1 MPPSKRFHNKSKSIA
16 ATHDDLRYCRFTE
29 DTKDVTRGTA
39 VFDHVSVHG
48 YPHIGRLVAL
58 QPGLA
63 EQFSAPFWV
72 EEKVDGFN
80 VRIFRIQDRLIALSR
95 GGFVC
100 PFSTDRIPDLLDPAI
115 FDREPDLVVCGEIAG
130 PENPYAENAPPF
142 VPEDVRLF
150 VFDLMRFNQTE
161 FLPQDEKIRLIKHY
175 KLPSVKIYGR
185 FEVGD
190 IDEIRGILRRVN
202 DEYREGVVFK
212 EESSRNHRAKYVTYN
227 SSISDI
233 RVNAYN
239 LMELPPEYFTSR
251 ILRLVLFLEEQ
262 GLGRPE
268 GINECVG
275 AAFLDG
281 LLEAI
286 KRFRD
291 QKKVYWTFRC
301 RFRERGNAE
310 KLMEHLRKVKRH
322 VQIIQR
328 DLRQEQGYWILE
340 FDRVYPSL
348 TGLLSHT
355 LGGGLVYD

>member
-1 MPPSKRFHNKSKSIA
+1 MPRSKNLHNKSKSIA
-16 ATHDDLRYCRFTE
+16 VTYDDLRYFRFPD
-29 DTKDVTRGTA
+29 DTKEVIRGTA

-100 PFSTDRIPDLLDPAI
+100 PFSTDRIPDLMNPAI
-115 FDREPDLVVCGEIAG
+115 FDHEPDLVVCGEIAG

-150 VFDLMRFNQTE
+150 VFDLMRFNQSG

-190 IDEIRGILRRVN
+190 MHEIQGILRSVN
-202 DEYREGVVFK
+202 DEPR
-212 EESSRNHRAKYVTYN
+212 
-227 SSISDI
+227 
-233 RVNAYN
+233 
-239 LMELPPEYFTSR
+239 TS
-251 ILRLVLFLEEQ
+251 E
-262 GLGRPE
+262 
-268 GINECVG
+268 
-275 AAFLDG
+275 
-281 LLEAI
+281 
-286 KRFRD
+286 
-291 QKKVYWTFRC
+291 
-301 RFRERGNAE
+301 
-310 KLMEHLRKVKRH
+310 
-322 VQIIQR
+322 
-328 DLRQEQGYWILE
+328 
-340 FDRVYPSL
+340 
-348 TGLLSHT
+348 
-355 LGGGLVYD
+355 

>member
-1 MPPSKRFHNKSKSIA
+1 MPHSKRIKRKRKFKP
-16 ATHDDLRYCRFTE
+16 ATHDDIQYSRFTD
-29 DTKDVTRGTA
+29 DTKDVNRGTA
-39 VFDHVSVHG
+39 LFENVSIPG

-80 VRIFRIQDRLIALSR
+80 VRICRIQDRLIALSR

-115 FDREPDLVVCGEIAG
+115 FDQEPDLVVCGEIAG
-130 PENPYAENAPPF
+130 PENPYAENAPAF

-150 VFDLMRFNQTE
+150 VFDLMRFNRPE
-161 FLPQDEKIRLIKHY
+161 FLPQDEKIRLIEQY
-175 KLPSVKIYGR
+175 KLPSVRIFGR
-185 FEVGD
+185 FETANMD
-190 IDEIRGILRRVN
+190 AIQAILRRVN
-202 DEYREGVVFK
+202 DELREGVVFK
-212 EESSRNHRAKYVTYN
+212 EDSLRNHRAKYVTSN

-233 RVNAYN
+233 QVNAYN

-268 GINECVG
+268 DINERVG

-301 RFRERGNAE
+301 RFRDRSNAE
-310 KLMEHLRKVKRH
+310 KLLKHLRKVKRH
-322 VQIIQR
+322 VQIIKR
-328 DLRQEQGYWILE
+328 DLRREQGYWVLE